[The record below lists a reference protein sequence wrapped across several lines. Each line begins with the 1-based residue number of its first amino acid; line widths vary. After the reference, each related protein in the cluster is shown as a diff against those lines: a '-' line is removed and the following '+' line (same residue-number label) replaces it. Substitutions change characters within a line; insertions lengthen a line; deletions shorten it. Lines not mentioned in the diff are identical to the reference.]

1 MDKIEN
7 YRSIITSILEKYAK
21 ITPVNLPD
29 VENELIMDTLRD
41 SYQLVRVGFENR
53 SRVHYCVFHFDIR
66 NGKIWVQQD
75 ITDIPVAQLLLDAG
89 VPKEDLVLGFHA
101 PYMRGISGFATA

>member
-1 MDKIEN
+1 MDKLEN
-7 YRSIITSILEKYAK
+7 YRSIITSILEKYEK
-21 ITPVNLPD
+21 IMPFNLTE
-29 VENELIMDTLRD
+29 VENELIMDTVRD

-53 SRVHYCVFHFDIR
+53 SRIHYCVFHFDIR
-66 NGKIWVQQD
+66 NDKIWVQHD

-101 PYMRGISGFATA
+101 PYMREISGFAVA

>member
-21 ITPVNLPD
+21 IMPVNLIE
-29 VENELIMDTLRD
+29 VENELIMDTVRD

-53 SRVHYCVFHFDIR
+53 RRVHYCVFHFDIR

-75 ITDIPVAQLLLDAG
+75 VTDIPVAQLLLDAG

-101 PYMRGISGFATA
+101 PYMREISGFAVA

>member
-7 YRSIITSILEKYAK
+7 YRNIITNILEKYAK

-29 VENELIMDTLRD
+29 VENEIIVDTLRD
-41 SYQLVRVGFENR
+41 SYQLVRVD
-53 SRVHYCVFHFDIR
+53 YCVFHFDIR
-66 NGKIWVQQD
+66 NDKIWVQHD

-101 PYMRGISGFATA
+101 PYMREISGFAMA

>member
-7 YRSIITSILEKYAK
+7 YRSIITQILEKYAK

-41 SYQLVRVGFENR
+41 SYQLVRVGFENSR
-53 SRVHYCVFHFDIR
+53 RVHYCVFHFDIR

-89 VPKEDLVLGFHA
+89 VLKEDLVLGFHA